1 MRVEHFPRWKAYL
14 GAGGEYDSGMMI
26 VPAIGSP
33 HQNDRRTM
41 ELKDTL
47 RALQAIESEPC
58 VSILLTTHRT
68 HPDNAQDPIN
78 LKNLV
83 AQAEE
88 RLLKDYDKRHVTS
101 VLEHINKA
109 VASMDHM
116 SNLEGLALFANSD
129 MAQVVKLNIPVTDRV
144 ILGRNFATR
153 DLLRDLQGGSHY
165 YILTVSGHQSR
176 LIEAHRDQVL
186 VEYGAQHVFPIEN
199 RQYNT
204 HAAERSQSGVEE
216 NLMKEFCNRVDKAMK
231 EVRAVQPLPVIVAG
245 DVRSIE
251 FMLSVVDDRSAYI
264 GSITGSPD
272 DQKGNELAA
281 KAFVEVERIMAERRA
296 KALELI
302 AMAQSAGKLSDDIGD
317 IRRAVKEG
325 RGEALYIEQGY
336 FQPARIDGDTIVLK
350 DDPTEAGVIDD
361 VIDEL
366 AEHTLKLGGQ
376 VVFLPP
382 GSLEAYHKVCL
393 VLRY

>member
-1 MRVEHFPRWKAYL
+1 
-14 GAGGEYDSGMMI
+14 
-26 VPAIGSP
+26 
-33 HQNDRRTM
+33 M
-41 ELKDTL
+41 ELKETL

-109 VASMDHM
+109 VADMDHM
-116 SNLEGLALFANSD
+116 SNLEGLALFANND

-144 ILGRNFATR
+144 IVDHNFATR
-153 DLLRDLQGGSHY
+153 DLLRDLQGGAHY
-165 YILTVSGHQSR
+165 YILTVSGHKSR
-176 LIEAHRDQVL
+176 LIEAFRDQVV

-199 RQYNT
+199 RQYST
-204 HAAERSQSGVEE
+204 HAAERTQSGVEE

-231 EVRAVQPLPVIVAG
+231 EVREVQALPIIVAG
-245 DVRSIE
+245 DERSIE
-251 FMLSVVDDRSAYI
+251 FMLAVVDDPSAYI
-264 GSITGSPD
+264 GSIIGSPD
-272 DQKGNELAA
+272 ELKGHELAA
-281 KAFVEVERIMAERRA
+281 KASVEVERLMAERRA
-296 KALELI
+296 NALELI
-302 AMAQSAGKLSDDIGD
+302 SSAQSAGKLSEDIGD
-317 IRRAVKEG
+317 IHRAVQEG
-325 RGEALYIEQGY
+325 RGGTLYIEEGY
-336 FQPARIDGDTIVLK
+336 FQPARIDGDTITLK

-366 AEHTLKLGGQ
+366 AENTLKFGGH

-382 GSLEAYHKVCL
+382 GSLKDYRKVCL